1 MSDTVRIGIVG
12 AGGFT
17 RRRMLPNLLAVEGTE
32 VVAVANRSLESAE
45 RVAAEFGIPAPM
57 GDWRE
62 LVARDDIDAV
72 FVGTQPYFHHEAVMA
87 ALDAGKHVLCQTRMA
102 ASLREAREMLARV
115 EETGLKARLA
125 PPTSYERARRY
136 VKHLLDD
143 GYVGTVR
150 QVFAYY
156 LVPDY
161 ADGSAPLQRR
171 QDHRMFGA
179 VNPLHL
185 GLDWDVLR
193 PWFGDP
199 ERVLAWGRT
208 FTSQRTDGLG
218 GEPIDV
224 EMPDALTVIAE
235 MPGGATV
242 TCVQSGVTLFG
253 EERIEIYGEEGT
265 LVYPRRGELMGAR
278 VGDEALAPLP
288 VPAGLEETWH
298 AEEDFVRLVRGED
311 VAESDTFRDGV
322 RNMEFLEASAL
333 SLTRGGWVDLPLP

>member
-1 MSDTVRIGIVG
+1 MTDTVRIGIVG

-17 RRRMLPNLLAVEGTE
+17 RRRMLPNLLAIEGVE
-32 VVAVANRSLESAE
+32 VVAVANRTLGSSE
-45 RVAAEFGIPAPM
+45 RVAAEFGIPSVM

-62 LVARDDIDAV
+62 LVAREDVAAIL
-72 FVGTQPYFHHEAVMA
+72 VGTQPYFHHEAVMA

-102 ASLREAREMLARV
+102 ASLAEAREMLRKA
-115 EETGLKARLA
+115 EETGLVARLV
-125 PPTSYERARRY
+125 PPTSYEHARRY
-136 VKHLLDD
+136 VKHLLGD
-143 GYVGTVR
+143 GYVGEVR

-156 LVPDY
+156 LVSDY

-171 QDHRMFGA
+171 QDHRMFGT

-208 FTSQRTDGLG
+208 FTPQRTDGHG
-218 GEPIDV
+218 GGTIDV
-224 EMPDALTVIAE
+224 EMPDALTVVAE

-265 LVYPRRGELMGAR
+265 LVYPRRGDLLGGR
-278 VGDEALAPLP
+278 RGDEGLAPLP
-288 VPAGLEETWH
+288 VPTGLEETWH

-311 VAESDTFRDGV
+311 VGGNETFRDGV

-333 SLTRGGWVDLPLP
+333 SIERGGWVDLPLP

>member
-1 MSDTVRIGIVG
+1 MSDAVRFGIVG

-17 RRRMLPNLLAVEGTE
+17 RRRLLPNLLAVEGTE
-32 VVAVANRSLESAE
+32 VVAVANRSLENAE

-62 LVARDDIDAV
+62 LVRREDIDAV
-72 FVGTQPYFHHEAVMA
+72 LVGTQPYFHHEAIIG

-102 ASLREAREMLARV
+102 TSLLEAREMLAKA
-115 EETGLKARLA
+115 EETGLKARLV

-143 GYVGTVR
+143 GYVGRIR

-156 LVPDY
+156 LVSDY

-208 FTSQRTDGLG
+208 FTLQRADGLSG
-218 GEPIDV
+218 GPIEI

-242 TCVQSGVTLFG
+242 TCIQSGVTLFG

-265 LVYPRRGELMGAR
+265 LVYPRRGELLGAR
-278 VGDEALAPLP
+278 RGDEELAPLP
-288 VPAGLEETWH
+288 VPAGYEETWH
-298 AEEDFVRLVRGED
+298 AEEDFVRLVCGEE
-311 VAESDTFRDGV
+311 VAGHETFWDGV
-322 RNMEFLEASAL
+322 KNMEFLEASAL
-333 SLTRGGWVDLPLP
+333 SLARGGWVDLPLS

>member
-1 MSDTVRIGIVG
+1 MSEIVRIGIVG

-17 RRRMLPNLLAVEGTE
+17 RRRMLPNLLAVEGAE

-57 GDWRE
+57 DDWRE
-62 LVARDDIDAV
+62 LVKREDIDAV
-72 FVGTQPYFHHEAVMA
+72 VVGTQPYFHYEAVMG
-87 ALDAGKHVLCQTRMA
+87 ALDAEKHVLCQTRMA
-102 ASLREAREMLARV
+102 TSLHQAREMLRKV
-115 EETGLKARLA
+115 EETGLKARLV

-143 GYVGTVR
+143 GYVGRIR

-156 LVPDY
+156 LVSDY

-199 ERVLAWGRT
+199 ERVLAWGST
-208 FTSQRTDGLG
+208 FTPQRADGAG

-235 MPGGATV
+235 MPGGAAV
-242 TCVQSGVTLFG
+242 TCIQSGVTLFG

-265 LVYPRRGELMGAR
+265 LVYPRRGDLLGAHR
-278 VGDEALAPLP
+278 GDDGLAPLP
-288 VPAGLEETWH
+288 VPAEYEETWH
-298 AEEDFVRLVRGED
+298 TEEDFVRLVRGED
-311 VAESDTFRDGV
+311 VGGSETFHDGV

-333 SLTRGGWVDLPLP
+333 SLARGGWVDLPLP

>member
-1 MSDTVRIGIVG
+1 MVDTVRIGIVG

-17 RRRMLPNLLAVEGTE
+17 RRRLLPNLLALEGVE

-45 RVAAEFGIPAPM
+45 RVAAEFGIPSGV

-62 LVARDDIDAV
+62 LVAREDVDAV
-72 FVGTQPYFHHEAVMA
+72 LVGTQPYFHHEAVMG

-102 ASLREAREMLARV
+102 TSLQEALEMLRKA
-115 EETGLKARLA
+115 EETGLTARLV
-125 PPTSYERARRY
+125 PPMSYERARRY

-143 GYVGTVR
+143 GYVGRLR

-161 ADGSAPLQRR
+161 ADGSAPLLRR

-199 ERVLAWGRT
+199 DRVLAWGRT
-208 FTSQRTDGLG
+208 FTSRRTDGADG
-218 GEPIDV
+218 APIDV

-235 MPGGATV
+235 MPDGATV

-253 EERIEIYGEEGT
+253 EERIEVYGEEGT
-265 LVYPRRGELMGAR
+265 LVYPRRGELLGAR
-278 VGDEALAPLP
+278 RGDEELAPMP
-288 VPAGLEETWH
+288 VPDGLEETWH

-311 VAESDTFRDGV
+311 VEERDTFKDGV
-322 RNMEFLEASAL
+322 QNMEFLEASAL
-333 SLTRGGWVDLPLP
+333 SVSRGGWVDLPLS

>member
-1 MSDTVRIGIVG
+1 MSDKVRIGIVG

-17 RRRMLPNLLAVEGTE
+17 RRRLLPNLLAVEGVQ
-32 VVAVANRSLESAE
+32 VVAVANRSLESAQ

-57 GDWRE
+57 ADWRE
-62 LVARDDIDAV
+62 MLAREDVDAV
-72 FVGTQPYFHHEAVMA
+72 VVATQPYFHHEAVIG

-102 ASLREAREMLARV
+102 TSLSEAREMLARA
-115 EETGLKARLA
+115 EETGLKARLV
-125 PPTSYERARRY
+125 PPTSYEHARRY

-143 GYVGTVR
+143 GYVGQVR

-156 LVPDY
+156 LVQDY

-193 PWFGDP
+193 LWFGDP
-199 ERVLAWGRT
+199 DRVLAWGRT
-208 FTSQRTDGLG
+208 FTRQRADG
-218 GEPIDV
+218 PNSASIDV
-224 EMPDALTVIAE
+224 EMPDALTVVAE

-242 TCVQSGVTLFG
+242 TCVQSGVTLFA
-253 EERIEIYGEEGT
+253 EERVEIYGEEGT
-265 LVYPRRGELMGAR
+265 LVYPRRGELLGAR
-278 VGDEALAPLP
+278 TGDEGLAPLP

-311 VAESDTFRDGV
+311 VGENDTFHDGV
-322 RNMEFLEASAL
+322 RNMEFLEAAAL
-333 SLTRGGWVDLPLP
+333 SISRGGWVDLPLP

>member
-1 MSDTVRIGIVG
+1 MVDTVRIGIVG

-17 RRRMLPNLLAVEGTE
+17 RRRLLPNLLALEGVQ

-45 RVAAEFGIPAPM
+45 RVAAEFGIPSAVA
-57 GDWRE
+57 DWRE
-62 LVARDDIDAV
+62 LVTRDDLDAV
-72 FVGTQPYFHHEAVMA
+72 LVGTQPYFHHEAVMG

-102 ASLREAREMLARV
+102 TSLQEAREMLRKA
-115 EETGLKARLA
+115 EETSLKARLV
-125 PPTSYERARRY
+125 PPMSYERARRY

-143 GYVGTVR
+143 GYVGPVR
-150 QVFAYY
+150 QVFAHY
-156 LVPDY
+156 LVQDY

-208 FTSQRTDGLG
+208 FTSQRADGPG

-242 TCVQSGVTLFG
+242 TCLQSGVTLFG
-253 EERIEIYGEEGT
+253 EERVEIYGEEGT
-265 LVYPRRGELMGAR
+265 LVYPRRGELLGGR
-278 VGDEALAPLP
+278 RGDEGLAPME

-298 AEEDFVRLVRGED
+298 AEEDFVRLIRGED
-311 VAESDTFRDGV
+311 VEERDTFMDGM

-333 SLTRGGWVDLPLP
+333 SIEQGGWVDLPLP

>member
-1 MSDTVRIGIVG
+1 MPETVRIGIVG

-17 RRRMLPNLLAVEGTE
+17 RRRMLPNLLAVEGAE
-32 VVAVANRSLESAE
+32 IVAVANRSLESAE

-57 GDWRE
+57 GDWRK

-72 FVGTQPYFHHEAVMA
+72 LIGTQPYFHYEAVMT

-102 ASLREAREMLARV
+102 ASLLQAREMLAKA
-115 EETGLKARLA
+115 EETRLKARLV

-136 VKHLLDD
+136 VKQLLDD
-143 GYVGTVR
+143 GYVGRVR

-156 LVPDY
+156 LISDY
-161 ADGSAPLQRR
+161 AADASPLQRR

-193 PWFGDP
+193 LWFGDP

-208 FTSQRTDGLG
+208 FTPHRADGPG
-218 GEPIDV
+218 GQPIEV

-235 MPGGATV
+235 MPGGTTV
-242 TCVQSGVTLFG
+242 ACVQSGVTLFG
-253 EERIEIYGEEGT
+253 QERIEVYGDEGT
-265 LVYPRRGELMGAR
+265 LVYPRTGELMGGR
-278 VGDEALAPLP
+278 RGEEGLAPLP
-288 VPAGLEETWH
+288 VPPGLEETWH

-311 VAESDTFRDGV
+311 VGERDTFLDGV

-333 SLTRGGWVDLPLP
+333 SLTRGSWVGLPLP

>member
-1 MSDTVRIGIVG
+1 MVETVRIGIVG

-17 RRRMLPNLLAVEGTE
+17 RRRLLPNLQAVEGAE

-45 RVAAEFGIPAPM
+45 RVASEFGIPAAM

-62 LVARDDIDAV
+62 LVARDDVDAV
-72 FVGTQPYFHHEAVMA
+72 LVGTQPYFHHEAVMG
-87 ALDAGKHVLCQTRMA
+87 ALEAGKHVLCQTRMA
-102 ASLREAREMLARV
+102 TSLREAREMLGKA
-115 EETGLKARLA
+115 EEMGLKARLV
-125 PPTSYERARRY
+125 PPASYERARRY

-143 GYVGTVR
+143 GYIGPVR
-150 QVFAYY
+150 QVFAHY

-161 ADGSAPLQRR
+161 ADGSAPLLRR

-199 ERVLAWGRT
+199 DRVLAWGRT
-208 FTSQRTDGLG
+208 FTSRRTDGPG
-218 GEPIDV
+218 GDPIDV

-235 MPGGATV
+235 MQGGATV
-242 TCVQSGVTLFG
+242 TCIQSGVTLFG
-253 EERIEIYGEEGT
+253 EERVEIYGEEGT
-265 LVYPRRGELMGAR
+265 LVYPRRGDLLGAR
-278 VGDEALAPLP
+278 RGDDALGPLP
-288 VPAGLEETWH
+288 VPEGLEETWH

-311 VAESDTFRDGV
+311 VEERDTFQDGV
-322 RNMEFLEASAL
+322 KNIEFLEASAL
-333 SLTRGGWVDLPLP
+333 SLARGGWVELPLP

>member
-1 MSDTVRIGIVG
+1 MSETVRIGIVG

-17 RRRMLPNLLAVEGTE
+17 RRRLLPNLLAVEGAE

-45 RVAAEFGIPAPM
+45 RVAGEFDIPAPM

-62 LVARDDIDAV
+62 LVTREDIDAV
-72 FVGTQPYFHHEAVMA
+72 VVATQPYFHHEAVMA

-102 ASLREAREMLARV
+102 ISLHQAREMLARA
-115 EETGLKARLA
+115 EETGLKARLV

-143 GYVGTVR
+143 GYVGRVR

-156 LVPDY
+156 LVSDY

-193 PWFGDP
+193 HWFGDP

-208 FTSQRTDGLG
+208 FTPQRADGADG
-218 GEPIDV
+218 DPIDV

-235 MPGGATV
+235 MPGGAAV
-242 TCVQSGVTLFG
+242 TCIQSGVTLFG

-265 LVYPRRGELMGAR
+265 LVYPRRGDLLGAHR
-278 VGDEALAPLP
+278 GDDGLAPLP
-288 VPAGLEETWH
+288 VPAEYEETWH

-311 VAESDTFRDGV
+311 VEGNETFRDGV
-322 RNMEFLEASAL
+322 KNMEFLEASAL
-333 SLTRGGWVDLPLP
+333 SLVRGGWVDLPLP

>member
-1 MSDTVRIGIVG
+1 MPETVRIGIVG

-17 RRRMLPNLLAVEGTE
+17 RRRLLPNLLAVEGAE

-45 RVAAEFGIPAPM
+45 RVATEFGIPAPM

-62 LVARDDIDAV
+62 LVKREDIDAV
-72 FVGTQPYFHHEAVMA
+72 VVGTQPYFHHEAVIG

-102 ASLREAREMLARV
+102 TSLLEARKMLRKA
-115 EETGLKARLA
+115 EETGLKARLV

-143 GYVGTVR
+143 GYVGRVR

-156 LVPDY
+156 LVSDY
-161 ADGSAPLQRR
+161 TDASAPLQRR

-199 ERVLAWGRT
+199 ERVLSWGRT
-208 FTSQRTDGLG
+208 FTPQRADGPG
-218 GEPIDV
+218 GASIEI
-224 EMPDALTVIAE
+224 EMPDALTVVAE
-235 MPGGATV
+235 MPEGATV

-278 VGDEALAPLP
+278 RGDDELAPLP
-288 VPAGLEETWH
+288 VPAGYEETWH
-298 AEEDFVRLVRGED
+298 AEEDFVRLVRGEE
-311 VAESDTFRDGV
+311 VAGHETFWDGV
-322 RNMEFLEASAL
+322 KNMEFLEASAL
-333 SLTRGGWVDLPLP
+333 SLARGGWVDLPLP

>member
-1 MSDTVRIGIVG
+1 MADAIRIGIVG

-17 RRRMLPNLLAVEGTE
+17 RRRILPNLLAVEGAQ

-45 RVAAEFGIPAPM
+45 RVAAEFSIPSPM

-62 LVARDDIDAV
+62 LVKRGDVDAV
-72 FVGTQPYFHHEAVMA
+72 FVGTQPYFHHEAVTA

-102 ASLREAREMLARV
+102 ASLREAREMLAKA
-115 EETGLKARLA
+115 EETGLMARLV
-125 PPTSYERARRY
+125 PPTSYEHARRY

-143 GYVGTVR
+143 GYVGRVR

-156 LVPDY
+156 LVSDY

-193 PWFGDP
+193 LWFGDP
-199 ERVLAWGRT
+199 ERVFAWGRT
-208 FTSQRTDGLG
+208 FTHRRTDGPNG
-218 GEPIDV
+218 VTIDV
-224 EMPDALTVIAE
+224 VMPDALTVIAE

-265 LVYPRRGELMGAR
+265 LVYPRKGELMGAR
-278 VGDEALAPLP
+278 KGDEELAPLP

-298 AEEDFVRLVRGED
+298 AEEGFVRLLRGED
-311 VAESDTFRDGV
+311 VGGHDTFEDGV

-333 SLTRGGWVDLPLP
+333 SLDRGGWIDLPLP

>member
-1 MSDTVRIGIVG
+1 MVDTVRIGIVG

-17 RRRMLPNLLAVEGTE
+17 RRRLLPNLLAIDGVE
-32 VVAVANRSLESAE
+32 VVAVANRSLESSE
-45 RVAAEFGIPAPM
+45 RVAAEFGIPAAV

-62 LVARDDIDAV
+62 LVTREDVDAV
-72 FVGTQPYFHHEAVMA
+72 LVGTQPYFHHEAVMG
-87 ALDAGKHVLCQTRMA
+87 ALEAGKHVLCQTRMA
-102 ASLREAREMLARV
+102 TSLLEAREMQCKA
-115 EETGLKARLA
+115 EEMGLTARLV
-125 PPTSYERARRY
+125 PPMSYERARRY
-136 VKHLLDD
+136 VKNLLND
-143 GYVGTVR
+143 GYVGQLR
-150 QVFAYY
+150 QVFAHY

-208 FTSQRTDGLG
+208 FTPRRADGPG
-218 GEPIDV
+218 GDSIDV

-242 TCVQSGVTLFG
+242 TCIQSGVTLFA

-265 LVYPRRGELMGAR
+265 LVYPRRGELVGAR
-278 VGDEALAPLP
+278 KGDEGLAPLP
-288 VPAGLEETWH
+288 VPAELEVTWH
-298 AEEDFVRLVRGED
+298 AEEDFVRLLRGAD
-311 VAESDTFRDGV
+311 VGGHETFQDGV
-322 RNMEFLEASAL
+322 RNIEFLEASAL
-333 SLTRGGWVDLPLP
+333 SVARGGWVDLPLP